1 MPKRITNAQIAD
13 VLDRIAGLLD
23 ASKDDNPFRIQAYRE
38 GAETVRGHQRS
49 MVDYIRKGEWEQ
61 IKELPNIGDGIAA
74 VIGEYVSSGRS
85 SLLDDLEAAQPG
97 QNELTRVPGIGE
109 NLAAKIQQTLNITTL
124 AGLEKAVKD
133 GRLTKVE
140 GIGRRRL
147 EAIRLALRGMFRR
160 STSSA
165 SASKR

>member
-1 MPKRITNAQIAD
+1 MPKSISNAQIAD
-13 VLDRIAGLLD
+13 VLERIAGLLD
-23 ASKDDNPFRIQAYRE
+23 ESKEDNPFRIQAYRAA
-38 GAETVRGHQRS
+38 AETVRGHKRT
-49 MVDYIRKGEWEQ
+49 MVDYIRRDEWEK
-61 IKELPNIGDGIAA
+61 IKDLPHIGDGIAA

-97 QNELTRVPGIGE
+97 KNELTRVPGIGE
-109 NLAAKIQQTLNITTL
+109 SLAAKIQATLNVTTL

-133 GRLTKVE
+133 GRLTKVD

-160 STSSA
+160 STSP